1 LTNEIATR
9 LSERPAVLG
18 DAAQTAPALSQI
30 VPAPLSVSVVVP
42 TFNEA
47 QNVAELVRRLR
58 AILGTDGWEAIFVDD
73 DSPDGTAQLIR
84 EIAVRDP
91 RVRCLRRVGRRGLAS
106 ACVEGMMAA
115 AAPVIV
121 VLDADLQHDEAKLP
135 EMISLIR
142 SGEADVVI
150 GTRYADGGS
159 TGSWDAR
166 RVRMS
171 ELAARA
177 AQMLLRL
184 PVSDPMSGFFA
195 LRREVA
201 EQTVHRLSA
210 IGFKILLD
218 VLSSAPEP
226 LKVREVPYTFRERL
240 AGTSKLDEMVIWEF
254 AMLLADKTIGRYVPP
269 RFLAFAIVGGIGVM
283 VHLATLTFLLKI
295 LDFRFPVAQSLA
307 TLVAAIFN
315 FAVNN
320 VLTYRDRR
328 LRGLAWLAGL
338 LSFLLVCGGGAVAN
352 VGIAAYLFT
361 SGTQWLLAA
370 LAGILVSAV
379 WNYAVSNFYTWKR
392 A

>member
-9 LSERPAVLG
+9 FSERPAVPEEALP
-18 DAAQTAPALSQI
+18 ATAAPAQ
-30 VPAPLSVSVVVP
+30 VGAAPLEVSVVVP

-47 QNVAELVRRLR
+47 QNVVELVRRLR
-58 AILGTDGWEAIFVDD
+58 ALLGPSGWEAIFVDD
-73 DSPDGTAQLIR
+73 DSPDGTAALIR
-84 EIAVRDP
+84 ELAVRDP

-115 AAPVIV
+115 AAPIIV
-121 VLDADLQHDEAKLP
+121 VLDADLQHDETKLP
-135 EMISLIR
+135 EMISLIQ

-150 GTRYADGGS
+150 GTRYAEGGS
-159 TGSWDAR
+159 TGSWDPG

-171 ELAARA
+171 EQAGRAAR
-177 AQMLLRL
+177 MLLRQ

-218 VLSSAPEP
+218 ILASAPEP
-226 LKVREVPYTFRERL
+226 VRVREVPYTFRERL
-240 AGTSKLDEMVIWEF
+240 AGTSKLDELVIWEF
-254 AMLLADKTIGRYVPP
+254 AMLLADKSVGRYVPA
-269 RFLAFAIVGGIGVM
+269 RFLAFAIVGGVGVI
-283 VHLATLTFLLKI
+283 VHLTTLTILLKI
-295 LDFRFPVAQSLA
+295 LDFRFAVAQSVA
-307 TLVAAIFN
+307 TFAAAVFN

-328 LRGLAWLAGL
+328 LRGMAWLGGL
-338 LSFLLVCGGGAVAN
+338 LSFLLVCGVGAVAN
-352 VGIAAYLFT
+352 VGIATYLFA
-361 SGTQWLLAA
+361 SRTQWLLAA
-370 LAGILVSAV
+370 LSGILVSAV

>member
-1 LTNEIATR
+1 
-9 LSERPAVLG
+9 
-18 DAAQTAPALSQI
+18 
-30 VPAPLSVSVVVP
+30 
-42 TFNEA
+42 
-47 QNVAELVRRLR
+47 
-58 AILGTDGWEAIFVDD
+58 
-73 DSPDGTAQLIR
+73 
-84 EIAVRDP
+84 
-91 RVRCLRRVGRRGLAS
+91 
-106 ACVEGMMAA
+106 MAA

-121 VLDADLQHDEAKLP
+121 VLDADMQHDETKLP
-135 EMISLIR
+135 AMMSLIR

-159 TGSWDAR
+159 TGSWDPR

-171 ELAARA
+171 ELAVRA
-177 AQMLLRL
+177 AQMLLRQ

-218 VLSSAPEP
+218 VLASAPEP
-226 LKVREVPYTFRERL
+226 LRVREVPYRFRERL

-283 VHLATLTFLLKI
+283 VHLATLTVLLKI
-295 LDFRFPVAQSLA
+295 LDFRFPVAQSFA

-328 LRGLAWLAGL
+328 LRGLAWLGGL
-338 LSFLLVCGGGAVAN
+338 LSFLLVCGVGAVAN
-352 VGIAAYLFT
+352 VGIATYLFA
-361 SGTQWLLAA
+361 SRTQWLLAA